1 MGPFN
6 AKELRMGPEDKNMAI
21 IIELQW
27 PYYCR
32 YVSAED
38 AGIQE
43 TWLWTSVPI
52 YLIQPPSVF
61 QFMALLFSHHHI
73 ADRIRDLTIHLPS
86 GCYNTSAPSC
96 HDSYTN
102 TTYLNNRYL
111 DVLTNEVN
119 YCSNNNFSCTSNIHT
134 VSYWTIIQ
142 VCMVGRNWVH
152 IVL

>member
-1 MGPFN
+1 MRLI
-6 AKELRMGPEDKNMAI
+6 KI
-21 IIELQW
+21 ITELQLV
-27 PYYCR
+27 YYCTR

-43 TWLWTSVPI
+43 SWLWTSVPI

-61 QFMALLFSHHHI
+61 QFMALLFNHHNI
-73 ADRIRDLTIHLPS
+73 ADRIRDLTIHLPL

-96 HDSYTN
+96 HDSNSITN

-119 YCSNNNFSCTSNIHT
+119 YCSNNNHIQY
-134 VSYWTIIQ
+134 SY
-142 VCMVGRNWVH
+142 MYSHPSVH
-152 IVL
+152 GG